1 MSEKSE
7 EVKKV
12 LSDMGLTLE
21 SVFVPFS
28 QSRNKAEK
36 YPSLN
41 WKVTLKKNGKDIVTT
56 DYMAGCGHAPSYQK
70 HKDPYKN
77 RRAVDLECE
86 TGFTAKL
93 RPHGDAVFEPNKKA
107 PILPKMEDVVYS
119 LVMDSDVLEYD
130 FSDWCGNF
138 GYDEDSRKAEQI
150 YNDCMQIALK
160 MNRSLG
166 TDELNTLR
174 EVYQD
179 Y

>member
-1 MSEKSE
+1 MSAKTE
-7 EVKKV
+7 EVKQI

-28 QSRNKAEK
+28 QSRNKTEK

-56 DYMAGCGHAPSYQK
+56 DYMAGCGHAPSYKQGK
-70 HKDPYKN
+70 KTWEDDQLVK
-77 RRAVDLECE
+77 AECE
-86 TGFTAKL
+86 TGFKNRHAWSGGNYY
-93 RPHGDAVFEPNKKA
+93 PDKKK
-107 PILPKMEDVVYS
+107 PITPKIEDVVYS

-130 FSDWCGNF
+130 FSDWCANLGF
-138 GYDEDSRKAEQI
+138 EEDSRKAEQI
-150 YNDCMQIALK
+150 YNDCVQIALK
-160 MNRSLG
+160 LNRSLG
-166 TDELNTLR
+166 TDGLNTLR

>member
-1 MSEKSE
+1 MSAKTE
-7 EVKKV
+7 EVKQI

-56 DYMAGCGHAPSYQK
+56 DYMTGCGHAPSYKQGK
-70 HKDPYKN
+70 QDYDS
-77 RRAVDLECE
+77 REIIRAECE
-86 TGFTAKL
+86 TGFKNRIKWTNG
-93 RPHGDAVFEPNKKA
+93 PVMQDKKS
-107 PILPKMEDVVYS
+107 PILPKIEDVVYS

-130 FSDWCGNF
+130 FPDWCANLGF
-138 GYDEDSRKAEQI
+138 EEDSRKAEQI
-150 YNDCMQIALK
+150 YNDCMHIALK
-160 MNRSLG
+160 LNRSLG
-166 TDELNTLR
+166 TDGLNTLR
-174 EVYQD
+174 ETYQD